1 MARKKNFTESTEK
14 QVFNSIQAAAA
25 EDAPKAEAEG
35 VQKVS
40 FAMTATNYDY
50 VKSMAVFTGQTMTEF
65 FNQIVAKSREDN
77 AELYNK
83 IVSFRKD
90 IK

>member
-14 QVFNSIQAAAA
+14 QVFNSIQDATA
-25 EDAPKAEAEG
+25 ENTPKNEDEG
-35 VQKVS
+35 IKKVS
-40 FAMTATNYDY
+40 FAMTAPNYDY

-65 FNQIVAKSREDN
+65 FNQIIAKSRQDN
-77 AELYNK
+77 AELYDR
-83 IVSFRKD
+83 IVDFRKD